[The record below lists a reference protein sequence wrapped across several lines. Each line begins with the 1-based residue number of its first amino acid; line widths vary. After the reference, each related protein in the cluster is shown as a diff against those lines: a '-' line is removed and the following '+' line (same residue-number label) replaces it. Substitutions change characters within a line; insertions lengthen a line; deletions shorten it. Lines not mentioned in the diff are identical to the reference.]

1 MRGWRPGSN
10 GARWRGFVTKHRCA
24 GLPLHGTQSNRLIF
38 MATPPIRPWEDVTRK
53 QPTDGR
59 AKQFWR
65 RVTEGMELN
74 QLWSQFRKDAHS
86 SYRLYSQEVDPTR
99 IAGASRSHH
108 FWGIA
113 RQFFWAIVEKLTPAR
128 RVLLLIALALVI
140 VPGGEWTVTTRSHE
154 VKIFA
159 LDFHFYGGLLMF
171 VLLILEVADRVVMKR
186 DLQIAKE
193 IQAWL
198 LPSQPPAVP
207 GMEIAFATRPANT
220 VAGDY
225 YDVFASA
232 EPGSNTFLVAV
243 ADVAGKSVPAA
254 MLMATF
260 QASLKTLSSTHGPL
274 TELVSRMNRYA
285 CSNSQRGRRF
295 TTAFIAEY
303 EPASRRLTYV
313 NAGHNNPILRRRSGA
328 IDRLD
333 AGGVPLGVLEDATY
347 ESGERV
353 LEPGDWLAIF
363 TDGVIEAENTQ
374 QQEYGEARLIAMLQS
389 GAVTT
394 PEVLLNSILTDL
406 DRFAGNAPQHDD
418 VTCVLMRAV

>member
-1 MRGWRPGSN
+1 
-10 GARWRGFVTKHRCA
+10 
-24 GLPLHGTQSNRLIF
+24 
-38 MATPPIRPWEDVTRK
+38 MATPPLHPWEKVPRQRPSK
-53 QPTDGR
+53 GR
-59 AKQFWR
+59 AKQFWQ
-65 RVTEGMELN
+65 RVSEGIELS

-86 SYRLYSQEVDPTR
+86 SYRLYSQDVDPTR
-99 IAGASRSHH
+99 IEGASRSHH
-108 FWGIA
+108 FFGVA

-128 RVLLLIALALVI
+128 RVLLLLALVLII
-140 VPGGEWTVTTRSHE
+140 VPGGEWTLITKSHE
-154 VKIFA
+154 VKVFA
-159 LDFHFYGGLLMF
+159 LDFHFWGGLLMF

-207 GMEIAFATRPANT
+207 GLEIAFATRPANT

-225 YDVFASA
+225 YDVFARASA
-232 EPGSNTFLVAV
+232 EPGSNTFLIAV
-243 ADVAGKSVPAA
+243 ADVAGKSIPAA

-260 QASLKTLSSTHGPL
+260 QASLKTLSSTHSPL
-274 TELVSRMNRYA
+274 TELVARMNRYA

-303 EPASRRLTYV
+303 DPSSRRLIYV
-313 NAGHNNPILRRRSGA
+313 NAGHNNPVVRRRTGS
-328 IDRLD
+328 IERLE
-333 AGGVPLGVLEDATY
+333 AGGVPLGVMEDATY
-347 ESGERV
+347 ESGESI
-353 LEPGDWLAIF
+353 LQPGDWLAIF

-374 QQEYGEARLIAMLQS
+374 QQEYGEARFIGMLHS
-389 GAVTT
+389 GVMTT
-394 PEVLLNSILTDL
+394 PDVLLESVLTDL